1 MKSRQ
6 EIYDLV
12 RSAQPAVLRGPVAVP
27 DRVPLPHF
35 VAVVPVYNHERAVSA
50 VATALRAYGLPLVL
64 VDDGSDETCRV
75 ALERLTR
82 DLGAHLVRRPVNGG
96 KGAAVIAGLRKAR
109 ELGFSHALQ
118 VDADGQHDLGDVP
131 RFLERARREPD
142 AVICGRPLFDD
153 SVPRVRF
160 FSRYIT
166 HVLVWLQTLS
176 FSKVRDS
183 MCGFRLYPVRTVLEV
198 VERDGAGTRM
208 DFDIE
213 VLVKM
218 AWRGRVLRWIDTRV
232 SYPADGISHY
242 RLLVDNLW
250 LAGMHAR
257 LLVGMVWRAPV
268 LLWRRI
274 RRTT

>member
-1 MKSRQ
+1 VKSRQ

-12 RSAQPAVLRGPVAVP
+12 RSARPAVLRAPLVVA
-27 DRVPLPHF
+27 DLAPLPRF
-35 VAVVPVYNHERAVSA
+35 VAVVPVYNHERAVPA
-50 VATALRAYGLPLVL
+50 VAMALRAHGLPLVL
-64 VDDGSDETCRV
+64 VDDGSSEICRAV
-75 ALERLTR
+75 LDKLAR

-131 RFLERARREPD
+131 HFLERARREPD

-166 HVLVWLQTLS
+166 HALVWLQTLS
-176 FSKVRDS
+176 FTQVRDS
-183 MCGFRLYPVRTVLEV
+183 MCGFRLYPVRTVLAV

-218 AWRGRVLRWIDTRV
+218 AWRGNVLHWIDTRV

-242 RLLVDNLW
+242 RLLIDNLW
-250 LAGMHAR
+250 LTGMHAR
-257 LLVGMVWRAPV
+257 LLAGMVWRAPM

-274 RRTT
+274 RRGA

>member
-12 RSAQPAVLRGPVAVP
+12 QRAQPALLRAPLAVA
-27 DRVPLPHF
+27 DLALLPHF
-35 VAVVPVYNHERAVSA
+35 VAVVPVYNHERAVPS

-64 VDDGSDETCRV
+64 VDDGSDEICRI
-75 ALERLTR
+75 ALEKLAR
-82 DLGAHLVRRPVNGG
+82 DLGAHLVQRPVNGG

-131 RFLERARREPD
+131 KFLDRARREPD

-153 SVPRVRF
+153 SIPRVRL

-176 FSKVRDS
+176 ISEVRDS

-232 SYPADGISHY
+232 SYPADGVSHY

-257 LLVGMVWRAPV
+257 LLLGMVWRAPTM
-268 LLWRRI
+268 LWRRL
-274 RRTT
+274 RRIA